1 MKPVFLSFLLPLLMA
16 NCSGGSKQEYAT
28 ESVAAAPMYD
38 GKMASADDALAQ
50 NGETKVTDRKL
61 IVTGNVRIRTTD
73 MKNRQ
78 TGVLGLVE
86 KYKGYIASQNE
97 SNSDYSLEQTIEVR
111 IPSKDFTPFLSALSK
126 NIDQFD
132 SKNINTQDVTEEYID
147 VEARLKTKKE
157 LEVRYQQ
164 ILGKAN
170 SVKDIMEVEAQLNG
184 IRSEIESIEGRL
196 KYLNNQ
202 TGYST
207 LTINFYKL
215 STQMHGFGFRFGEE
229 FKQGWNAFITFL
241 LAIVRLWPF
250 LFIVLPFILLVRRWW
265 KKRRS

>member
-61 IVTGNVRIRTTD
+61 IVTGNVRFRTSDLKKT
-73 MKNRQ
+73 Q
-78 TGVLGLVE
+78 TEVLGLVE

-170 SVKDIMEVEAQLNG
+170 SVKDIMEVEAQLND